1 LAAFPVTFATRR
13 RITKS
18 DSRFHP
24 LQVFRILFEAH
35 MKKKII
41 ISSFAVIVLAGA
53 AFLFFGNSKSPKDE
67 QLPLVKVKTG
77 TIVDKALAVGT
88 IEPEIEIS
96 VKAKV
101 SGVVKRLFVDV
112 GQFVKAGQPLVEV
125 RPDPT
130 PLELADAKRQAQL
143 AQVDVDNLKKDRTR
157 QDILIKNKL
166 ISDKDYEDFLRLFD
180 GAELRLKIANEHVAL
195 MESGKV
201 KIGDTEIESIVK
213 APIDGFVLNRAIEVG
228 DPVTPQTSYMEGTAL
243 MKMANMDRL
252 LFKGTVDE
260 IDVGKMKEGM
270 DVEIKVGA
278 LPTDTVRGVLRKIWL
293 KAQKK
298 DNATVFP
305 IEILIPGARN
315 TTLRAGYSANANIII
330 QKKINVL
337 TIPERVVT
345 FRNDSSFVKIPL
357 GQGKDQEKLIK
368 TGLSDAITIEVVSG
382 LKEGDE
388 VFEKPVKKID

>member
-1 LAAFPVTFATRR
+1 
-13 RITKS
+13 
-18 DSRFHP
+18 
-24 LQVFRILFEAH
+24 

-41 ISSFAVIVLAGA
+41 ISSFAVVILAVA
-53 AFLFFGNSKSPKDE
+53 AILFFGNSKSSNDE
-67 QLPLVKVKTG
+67 QLPRVKVKTG

-88 IEPEIEIS
+88 IEPEIEIA
-96 VKAKV
+96 VKSKV

-112 GQFVKAGQPLVEV
+112 GQFIKAGQPLLEV

-130 PLELADAKRQAQL
+130 PLELADAKRQVQL
-143 AQVDVDNLKKDRTR
+143 AQVDVDNLKKNQSR
-157 QDILIKNKL
+157 QEILVKNKL
-166 ISDKDYEDFLRLFD
+166 ISDKEYEDFQRLFD
-180 GAELRLKIANEHVAL
+180 GAELRLKMANEHVAL

-201 KIGDTEIESIVK
+201 TIGDTEIESIVK

-228 DPVTPQTSYMEGTAL
+228 DQVTPQTSYMEGTVL
-243 MKMANMDRL
+243 MKMANMERL

-270 DVEIKVGA
+270 EVEIKVGA
-278 LPTDTVRGVLRKIWL
+278 LPTDTVRGFLRKIWL

-315 TTLRAGYSANANIII
+315 STLRAGYSANANIII
-330 QKKINVL
+330 QKKNNVL

-345 FRNDSSFVKIPL
+345 FRNDSSFVKVPTAP
-357 GQGKDQEKLIK
+357 GKDEEKHIK
-368 TGLSDAITIEVVSG
+368 TGLSDAISIEVVSG

-388 VFEKPVKKID
+388 VVEKPVKKID

>member
-1 LAAFPVTFATRR
+1 
-13 RITKS
+13 
-18 DSRFHP
+18 
-24 LQVFRILFEAH
+24 

-41 ISSFAVIVLAGA
+41 ISSFAVVILAVA
-53 AFLFFGNSKSPKDE
+53 AILFFGNSKSSNDE
-67 QLPLVKVKTG
+67 QLPRVKVKTG

-88 IEPEIEIS
+88 IEPEIEIA
-96 VKAKV
+96 VKSKV

-112 GQFVKAGQPLVEV
+112 GQFIKAGQPLLEV

-130 PLELADAKRQAQL
+130 PLELADAKRQVQL
-143 AQVDVDNLKKDRTR
+143 AQVDVDNLKKDRSR
-157 QDILIKNKL
+157 QEILIKNKL
-166 ISDKDYEDFLRLFD
+166 ISDKEYEDFQRLFD
-180 GAELRLKIANEHVAL
+180 GAELRLKMANEHVAL

-201 KIGDTEIESIVK
+201 TIGDTEIESIVK

-228 DPVTPQTSYMEGTAL
+228 DQVTPQTSYMEGTVL
-243 MKMANMDRL
+243 MKMANMERL

-270 DVEIKVGA
+270 EVEIKVDA
-278 LPTDTVRGVLRKIWL
+278 LPTDTVRGFLRKIWL

-315 TTLRAGYSANANIII
+315 STLRAGYSANANIII
-330 QKKINVL
+330 QKKNNVL

-345 FRNDSSFVKIPL
+345 FRNDSSFVKVPTAP
-357 GQGKDQEKLIK
+357 GKDEEKHIK
-368 TGLSDAITIEVVSG
+368 TGLSDAISIEVVSG

-388 VFEKPVKKID
+388 VVEKPVKKID

>member
-1 LAAFPVTFATRR
+1 
-13 RITKS
+13 
-18 DSRFHP
+18 
-24 LQVFRILFEAH
+24 

-41 ISSFAVIVLAGA
+41 ISSFAVVILAVA
-53 AFLFFGNSKSPKDE
+53 AILFFGNSKSSNDE
-67 QLPLVKVKTG
+67 QLPRVKVKTG

-88 IEPEIEIS
+88 IEPEIEIA
-96 VKAKV
+96 VKSKV

-112 GQFVKAGQPLVEV
+112 GQFIKAGQPLLEV

-130 PLELADAKRQAQL
+130 PLELADAKRQVQL
-143 AQVDVDNLKKDRTR
+143 AQVDVDNLKKNQSR
-157 QDILIKNKL
+157 QEILVKNKL
-166 ISDKDYEDFLRLFD
+166 ISDKEYEDFQRLFD
-180 GAELRLKIANEHVAL
+180 GAELRLKMANEHVAL

-201 KIGDTEIESIVK
+201 TIGDTEIESIVK

-228 DPVTPQTSYMEGTAL
+228 DQVTPQTSYMEGTVI
-243 MKMANMDRL
+243 MKMANMERL

-270 DVEIKVGA
+270 EVEIKVGA
-278 LPTDTVRGVLRKIWL
+278 LPTDTVRGFLRKIWL

-315 TTLRAGYSANANIII
+315 STLRAGYSANANIII
-330 QKKINVL
+330 QKKNNVL

-345 FRNDSSFVKIPL
+345 FRNDSSFVKVPTAP
-357 GQGKDQEKLIK
+357 GKDEEKHIK
-368 TGLSDAITIEVVSG
+368 TGLSDAISIEVVSG

-388 VFEKPVKKID
+388 VVEKPVKKID

>member
-1 LAAFPVTFATRR
+1 
-13 RITKS
+13 
-18 DSRFHP
+18 
-24 LQVFRILFEAH
+24 

-41 ISSFAVIVLAGA
+41 ISSFAVVILAVA
-53 AFLFFGNSKSPKDE
+53 AVLFFGNSKSSNDE
-67 QLPLVKVKTG
+67 QLPRVKVKTG

-88 IEPEIEIS
+88 IEPEIEIA
-96 VKAKV
+96 VKSKV

-112 GQFVKAGQPLVEV
+112 GQFIKAGQPLLEV

-130 PLELADAKRQAQL
+130 PLELADAKRQVQL
-143 AQVDVDNLKKDRTR
+143 AQVDVDNLKKNQSR
-157 QDILIKNKL
+157 QEILVKNKL
-166 ISDKDYEDFLRLFD
+166 ISDKEYEDFQRLFD
-180 GAELRLKIANEHVAL
+180 GAELRLKMANEHVAL

-201 KIGDTEIESIVK
+201 TIGDTEIESIVK

-228 DPVTPQTSYMEGTAL
+228 DQVTPQTSYMEGTVL
-243 MKMANMDRL
+243 MKMANMERL

-270 DVEIKVGA
+270 EVEIKVGA
-278 LPTDTVRGVLRKIWL
+278 LPTDTVRGFLRKIWL

-305 IEILIPGARN
+305 MEILIPGARN
-315 TTLRAGYSANANIII
+315 STLRAGYSANANIII
-330 QKKINVL
+330 QKKNNVL

-345 FRNDSSFVKIPL
+345 FRNDSSFVKVPTAP
-357 GQGKDQEKLIK
+357 GKDEEKHIK
-368 TGLSDAITIEVVSG
+368 TGLSDAISIEVVSG

-388 VFEKPVKKID
+388 VVEKPVKKID

>member
-1 LAAFPVTFATRR
+1 
-13 RITKS
+13 
-18 DSRFHP
+18 
-24 LQVFRILFEAH
+24 

-41 ISSFAVIVLAGA
+41 ISSFAVVILAVA
-53 AFLFFGNSKSPKDE
+53 AILFFGNSKSSNDE
-67 QLPLVKVKTG
+67 QLPRVKVKTG

-88 IEPEIEIS
+88 IEPEIEIA
-96 VKAKV
+96 VKSKV

-112 GQFVKAGQPLVEV
+112 GQFIKAGQPLLEV

-130 PLELADAKRQAQL
+130 PLELADAKRQVQL
-143 AQVDVDNLKKDRTR
+143 AQVDVDNLKKDRSR
-157 QDILIKNKL
+157 QEIMIKNKL
-166 ISDKDYEDFLRLFD
+166 ISDKEYEDFQRLFD
-180 GAELRLKIANEHVAL
+180 GAELRLKMANEHVAL

-201 KIGDTEIESIVK
+201 TIGDTEIESIVK

-228 DPVTPQTSYMEGTAL
+228 DQVTPQTSYMEGTVL
-243 MKMANMDRL
+243 MKMANMERL

-270 DVEIKVGA
+270 EVEIKVGA
-278 LPTDTVRGVLRKIWL
+278 LPTDTVRGFLRKIWL

-315 TTLRAGYSANANIII
+315 STLRAGYSANANIII
-330 QKKINVL
+330 QKKNNVL

-345 FRNDSSFVKIPL
+345 FRNDSSFVKVPTAP
-357 GQGKDQEKLIK
+357 GKDEEKHIK
-368 TGLSDAITIEVVSG
+368 TGLSDAISIEVVSG

-388 VFEKPVKKID
+388 VVEKPVKKID

>member
-1 LAAFPVTFATRR
+1 MT
-13 RITKS
+13 
-18 DSRFHP
+18 
-24 LQVFRILFEAH
+24 

-41 ISSFAVIVLAGA
+41 FSSFAIVVLAGA
-53 AFLFFGNSKSPKDE
+53 AILFFGNSNSSKDE
-67 QLPLVKVKTG
+67 SLPKVQVKVS

-96 VKAKV
+96 VKSKS
-101 SGVVKRLFVDV
+101 SGVVKHLFVDV
-112 GQFVKAGQPLVEV
+112 GQFVKAGQPLLEI

-130 PLELADAKRQAQL
+130 PIELADAKRQVQF

-157 QDILIKNKL
+157 QEILIRNKL
-166 ISDKDYEDFLRLFD
+166 ISDKEYEDFQKKFD
-180 GAELRLKIANEHVAL
+180 EAELRVKIASEKLAL
-195 MESGKV
+195 LESGKV
-201 KIGDTEIESIVK
+201 TIGDTEIESIVK
-213 APIDGFVLNRAIEVG
+213 APIDGYVLNRAIDVG
-228 DPVTPQTSYMEGTAL
+228 DQVTPQTSFMEGTVL

-270 DVEIKVGA
+270 EVEIKVGA
-278 LPTDTVRGVLRKIWL
+278 LPTDTVKGVLRKIWL

-305 IEILIPGARN
+305 IEILIPGTRN

-330 QKKINVL
+330 QKKSNVL

-345 FRNDSSFVKIPL
+345 FRNDSSLVKVAL
-357 GQGKDQEKLIK
+357 GPGKEEEKLIK
-368 TGLSDAITIEVVSG
+368 TGLSDAINIEVISG

-388 VFEKPVKKID
+388 VLEKPVKKID